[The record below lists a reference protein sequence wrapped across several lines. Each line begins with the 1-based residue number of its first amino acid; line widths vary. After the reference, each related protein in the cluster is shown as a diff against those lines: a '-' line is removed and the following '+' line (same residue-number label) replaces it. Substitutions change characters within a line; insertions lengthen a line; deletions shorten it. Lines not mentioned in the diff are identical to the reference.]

1 MVIRTREDALKALS
15 EVLHLDHRQQIV
27 QITVKLAQCL
37 TPESRQVLFRAQEG
51 MVAGTLQSRLKARG
65 KPGQAPA
72 SANLTEFIAKESVP
86 PPEVDDS
93 APIDDTRVT
102 DEIGLALEALK
113 TAAVAF
119 DVYPSLVGKFARW
132 EVARAA
138 AHFGEDFQ
146 KLIAAGTEPHTAGEA
161 LRKLTSVVTRFRPW
175 WHAQVPVIAQACEVV
190 RRQHTDSAWRIGAK
204 SLLDIVA
211 TTELRAM
218 YAAKENIPSQQAMV
232 EPLTIIYRALQRLVR
247 QVYPKGLPAE
257 SALAE

>member
-15 EVLHLDHRQQIV
+15 EVLNLDRRQQIV

-37 TPESRQVLFRAQEG
+37 TPESRQILFRAQEG

-65 KPGQAPA
+65 KGQAPA
-72 SANLTEFIAKESVP
+72 SASLADFIAKESVA
-86 PPEVDDS
+86 PPEVDEN

-113 TAAVAF
+113 VAAVAF
-119 DVYPSLVGKFARW
+119 DVYPTLRGKFARW

-146 KLIAAGTEPHTAGEA
+146 KLIAAGTEPRTAGEA
-161 LRKLTSVVTRFRPW
+161 LRKLTTVVTRFRPW

-232 EPLTIIYRALQRLVR
+232 EPLTTIYRALQRLVR
-247 QVYPKGLPAE
+247 QVYPKGLPEE